1 MNEQQLQ
8 ALLDKFA
15 DRLLGD
21 MDKRMDA
28 RFKERDDAAAKK
40 AEEEAK
46 KREEEEKKKAL
57 EADKLKAAEEKVKA
71 DKLAKTTEEQ
81 EKQRM
86 MDAFKFN
93 SLLKDFL
100 KDNKDF
106 LPDTLEDII
115 NILEAKTYANDIEK
129 AQELK
134 RAVIEQYI
142 KNQANIDLLPDS
154 LKSKAEKYAGLT
166 TKEKLEQ
173 APNFY
178 DIVETGIHTAK
189 NVKKAEAIGKGG
201 GLNDGDEKTATKEY
215 EEKMLQFSKDA
226 INGTSDKGGDG
237 K

>member
-1 MNEQQLQ
+1 MDEAKLQ
-8 ALLDKFA
+8 GILDKFA

-28 RFKERDDAAAKK
+28 RFKERDEADAKK

-71 DKLAKTTEEQ
+71 DKLAKNSEEQ

-93 SLLKDFL
+93 SLLPDFL

-106 LPDTLEDII
+106 LPENLEDIL
-115 NILEAKTYANDIEK
+115 NILQAKTYGSDVEK

-142 KNQANIDLLPDS
+142 KNQANIDLLPDT
-154 LKSKAEKYAGLT
+154 LKAKAEKYSGLT

-189 NVKKAEAIGKGG
+189 NVKKAEAIEKGG
-201 GLNDGDEKTATKEY
+201 GMKNDEKSATKEY

-226 INGTSDKGGDG
+226 IAGSSDKGGDG

>member
-1 MNEQQLQ
+1 MNEQQMQ

-15 DRLLGD
+15 DRMLGE

-40 AEEEAK
+40 AEEDAK
-46 KREEEEKKKAL
+46 KREEEEKKKSL

-93 SLLKDFL
+93 SLLGDFL
-100 KDNKDF
+100 KDNKDY
-106 LPDTLEDII
+106 LPENLADII
-115 NILEAKTYANDIEK
+115 NILQAKTYGSDVEK

-142 KNQANIDLLPDS
+142 KNQANIDLLPDT
-154 LKSKAEKYAGLT
+154 LKAKAEKYAGFT

-189 NVKKAEAIGKGG
+189 NVKKAEAIQKGG

-226 INGTSDKGGDG
+226 INGSSDKGGDN

>member
-1 MNEQQLQ
+1 MDESKLQ
-8 ALLDKFA
+8 GILDKFA

-28 RFKERDDAAAKK
+28 RFKERDEAAAKK

-71 DKLAKTTEEQ
+71 DKMAKNSEEQ

-93 SLLKDFL
+93 SLLPDFL

-106 LPDTLEDII
+106 LPENLEDIL
-115 NILEAKTYANDIEK
+115 NILQAKTYGSDVEK

-142 KNQANIDLLPDS
+142 KNQANIDLLPDT
-154 LKSKAEKYAGLT
+154 LKAKAEKYAGLT

-189 NVKKAEAIGKGG
+189 NVKKAEAIEKGG
-201 GLNDGDEKTATKEY
+201 GMKTDEKSATKEY

-226 INGTSDKGGDG
+226 IAGSSDKGGDG